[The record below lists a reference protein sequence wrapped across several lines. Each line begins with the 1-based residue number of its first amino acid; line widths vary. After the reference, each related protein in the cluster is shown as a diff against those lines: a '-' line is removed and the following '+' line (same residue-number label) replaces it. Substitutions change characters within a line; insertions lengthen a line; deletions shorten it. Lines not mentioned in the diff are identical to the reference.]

1 MTINERIEEKELTK
15 ITYRFLLENGFDPKN
30 YQKIL
35 EISGYPETS
44 ITALLKEYNNIILL
58 SYLSCS
64 KHTTRNIEIRRGD
77 IVNGQIIY
85 PKEEAEKEMG
95 LKLKARDYNYSY
107 PKIDT
112 FDALVST
119 QLTSRAFQLV
129 NTDQD
134 KFFAFTLNDK
144 NEIRASLL
152 LKDLNEKSKYPYIS
166 TEKEIATRNGVKT
179 LRLIRPKYLRK

>member
-1 MTINERIEEKELTK
+1 MTNSERIEEKELTK
-15 ITYRFLLENGFDPKN
+15 ITYRFLLENGFNPKN

-44 ITALLKEYNNIILL
+44 ITALLKGYNNIILL

-64 KHTTRNIEIRRGD
+64 KHTKKNIKVRQGD

-95 LKLKARDYNYSY
+95 LKLKAKDPANTY

-112 FDALVST
+112 FDAFISA
-119 QLTSRAFQLV
+119 QLTSRTFQLV
-129 NTDQD
+129 DTDQD

-144 NEIRASLL
+144 NELRADLL

-166 TEKEIATRNGVKT
+166 TDKEITTRNGVKT